1 MADSLEEALMSSTG
15 GMGGCQGK
23 LSHEAVCQ
31 LGPQKRACMSQAVW
45 KVLKA
50 GISRHVM
57 VANDN
62 GSNIL
67 N

>member
-1 MADSLEEALMSSTG
+1 MADSLEEALMSSMG
-15 GMGGCQGK
+15 GMGGSRGK
-23 LSHEAVCQ
+23 ISEAVCQ

-50 GISRHVM
+50 GISRNVM
-57 VANDN
+57 VAKDN